1 MIIKIITIFFS
12 LLDLVIIV
20 GCALALVKAI
30 PSNIEESRWKKILA
44 WIGYGV
50 LAVVLPV
57 FGKNDM
63 LTIGILMVYYIFIAW
78 LLYFRNKMGML
89 YQMIYC
95 VLMLLVQYI
104 AALLAAYF
112 WTVKQLEDI
121 TYVCLLVVLRSF
133 FLLTGTLLLRGMVHR
148 RFTDVQ
154 YTKIRGMVIVPIFSS
169 ILLFLYLF
177 ASDAFSNRYEY
188 YWLLIYCILLLVINL
203 YCLYFWY
210 DVAKNGELKHRLEM
224 MQQQSELTLQ
234 YYEDLEDNYNRSRK
248 IIHDIRNHLHVI
260 EQSSRMESNPYI
272 EDVHAMLNSL
282 GMKFYTENRMLNIV
296 LNDKLKG
303 LSQEQVDCNL
313 GGIGLEFIS
322 DLDITT
328 IFANLLDN
336 AVEAREA
343 EKEFWIKI
351 RGEQIQDFTIIKILN
366 PTSGSYREGK
376 SSKPGHEGLGLQNV
390 RQALEKYRGE
400 LEIRQER
407 EVFSVTL
414 LFAGNELEEKDGKLV
429 PFFIN

>member
-1 MIIKIITIFFS
+1 MITVISNLFSIIDFV
-12 LLDLVIIV
+12 VII

-30 PSNIEESRWKKILA
+30 PSNIEENRWKKILA
-44 WIGYGV
+44 WTGYGA
-50 LAVVLPV
+50 LAVLLPM

-63 LTIGILMVYYIFIAW
+63 LTIGALTVYYIFIAW
-78 LLYFRNKMGML
+78 LLYFRNKMGVL
-89 YQMIYC
+89 YQLIYC

-104 AALLAAYF
+104 AAFLAVYF
-112 WTVKQLEDI
+112 WSVKQLEDI
-121 TYVCLLVVLRSF
+121 IYVCLLVVLRSF
-133 FLLTGTLLLRGMVHR
+133 FLLTGTLLMRGMVRR
-148 RFTDVQ
+148 RFADAQ
-154 YTKIRGMVIVPIFSS
+154 YTKIRGMIIVPLFS
-169 ILLFLYLF
+169 IVLLFMYLIGCDVF
-177 ASDAFSNRYEY
+177 LIRYEY
-188 YWLLIYCILLLVINL
+188 YWLLIYCLLLLVINL

-210 DVAKNGELKHRLEM
+210 DVAKNGELKHRLQM

-248 IIHDIRNHLHVI
+248 IIHDIRNHLHMI
-260 EQSSRMESNPYI
+260 EQSGRMENPTYI

-303 LSQEQVDCNL
+303 LSAEQVDCNL
-313 GGIGLEFIS
+313 GGIELEFIS

-336 AVEAREA
+336 AVEAKET
-343 EKEFWIKI
+343 EKDFWIKI

-366 PTSGSYREGK
+366 PSSVSYREGK

-390 RQALEKYRGE
+390 RQALEKYHGE
-400 LEIRQER
+400 LEVRQE
-407 EVFSVTL
+407 EDVFSVTL
-414 LFAGNELEEKDGKLV
+414 LFAGKEMTEQDEEE
-429 PFFIN
+429 P